1 MWDKATKSQIV
12 DPFCQVISFKA
23 AVWRAG
29 GCPRPDA
36 AATLREV
43 IKHQSHFIFI
53 IKIIKFYQSFVEKF
67 KEYGMEI
74 SIHFTLTLI
83 VDLV

>member
-1 MWDKATKSQIV
+1 M
-12 DPFCQVISFKA
+12 
-23 AVWRAG
+23 WRAG

-67 KEYGMEI
+67 KENIQQIAIISIQVWGWGEGSEYGMEI